1 MAVFCRKDL
10 EPMVRVGER
19 LKNARIL
26 QNLSIE
32 DVSQKTRI
40 PLKYLEAIE
49 TARFKELPTAKA
61 HRLAYIKEYAKMLNL
76 NPASFLYQFSQESDL
91 HNTPTIHPQRTLK
104 LWPLNSL
111 STILRSVVVGVF
123 LIGFVGYLLWQVNG
137 ILQPPKLFVFS
148 PNDGSV
154 SNKLTATV
162 QGETEK
168 EVQLTVNGKEA
179 MPNDKG
185 RFEIVLDL
193 SNGVNTI
200 NISAIK
206 KHGKI
211 TTVIRHVIVKSNNLS
226 IGETEKNY

>member
-1 MAVFCRKDL
+1 MAIFCRKNL
-10 EPMVRVGER
+10 EPMIRVGER
-19 LKNARIL
+19 LKKARA
-26 QNLSIE
+26 QQKLSIE
-32 DVSQKTRI
+32 NVSQKTRI
-40 PLKYLEAIE
+40 PIKYLEAIE
-49 TARFKELPTAKA
+49 AARFKELPIAKA
-61 HRLAYIKEYAKMLNL
+61 HRLAYVKEYAKILNL

-91 HNTPTIHPQRTLK
+91 DNTPTVHPKRTLRV
-104 LWPLNSL
+104 WPLNSL
-111 STILRSVVVGVF
+111 STILRSVVVSVF
-123 LIGFVGYLLWQVNG
+123 LVGFVGYLLWQVNG

-154 SNKLTATV
+154 SGKMTTVV
-162 QGETEK
+162 QGETDK

-179 MPNDKG
+179 MPNAKG

-206 KHGKI
+206 KHGKTATI
-211 TTVIRHVIVKSNNLS
+211 VRHVIVKSNNLS

>member
-1 MAVFCRKDL
+1 MAVFCLKKL

-19 LKNARIL
+19 LKKMRSQ
-26 QNLSIE
+26 QNLSLE
-32 DVSQKTRI
+32 DISKKTRI

-49 TARFKELPTAKA
+49 LARFKELPSAKA
-61 HRLAYIKEYAKMLNL
+61 HRLAYVREYAEALGL
-76 NPASFLYQFSQESDL
+76 NPAIFLYQFSQESNL
-91 HNTPTIHPQRTLK
+91 NNEPTTHPRRTLK
-104 LWPLNSL
+104 FWPLNSL
-111 STILRSVVVGVF
+111 SNILRNVSAGV
-123 LIGFVGYLLWQVNG
+123 LLVGFVSYLLWQVGG

-154 SNKLTATV
+154 SNKLSTTI

-168 EVQLTVNGKEA
+168 EVHLTVNGKEA

-185 RFEIVLDL
+185 KFEIALDL

-206 KHGKI
+206 KHGKT
-211 TTVIRHVIVKSNNLS
+211 TTVIRHVIVKSNALS
-226 IGETEKNY
+226 ASKPELNY

>member
-1 MAVFCRKDL
+1 MAIFCSKNL
-10 EPMVRVGER
+10 EPMVRVGQR
-19 LKNARIL
+19 LQKARTQ
-26 QNLSIE
+26 QNLTLQDISN
-32 DVSQKTRI
+32 KTRI

-49 TARFKELPTAKA
+49 TARFKELPNAKA

-91 HNTPTIHPQRTLK
+91 HNTPTIHPRRTIAF
-104 LWPLNSL
+104 WPLNSL

-123 LIGFVGYLLWQVNG
+123 LVGFVGYLLWQVNG

-154 SNKLTATV
+154 SNKLTAV
-162 QGETEK
+162 IQGETEK
-168 EVQLTVNGKEA
+168 EVHLTVNGKEA
-179 MPNDKG
+179 RPNDKG
-185 RFEIVLDL
+185 RFEIILDL

-206 KHGKI
+206 KHGKTTTI
-211 TTVIRHVIVKSNNLS
+211 TRHVIVKSNTVTIS
-226 IGETEKNY
+226 ETDKKY